1 MEQKNKQDS
10 FKVPKGYFKSLEKDL
25 LAIPE
30 KKKGKSI
37 NLWVYSSISIA
48 ASFLVALMLFPSLFN
63 NSTNSINQNGILVS
77 YLIEADDDDN
87 IIDLAIEIESEKYLS
102 DEEVIN
108 YFIEDESFTTE
119 DIINNF

>member
-63 NSTNSINQNGILVS
+63 NSTNSINQNDVLVS
-77 YLIEADDDDN
+77 YLIEADVDDN